1 MAGNRGNERGLVLTK
16 RKALALILIMALLFS
31 AEAGIQ
37 LVNLAVSY
45 VMYLPY
51 IVIQSDGSIEPQT
64 EYIKQN
70 GNVYTLIGNLELNY
84 AVKIE
89 CSNIIFDG
97 GGHVINGTTGITGFG
112 PTRGLMVEGVT
123 NVTVKNIEVYG
134 FLGSNIL
141 IENVSKSVFLRV
153 NTQWLDLE
161 NSNFNTIAES
171 NLGDELRP
179 FLISYSNNNTI
190 IKNNISF
197 LVSDFSY
204 NNTWD
209 NGSVGNF
216 WIDNYWSGYVGV
228 DENGDG
234 ISDTPYVI
242 DADNQDRYPLMN
254 PWDPVIPFD
263 TVPPSILVS
272 SPIHKVYNV
281 SSVPLT
287 FLIYEASSSMSYCL
301 DGQENVSISGNA
313 TLSGLPNGSHN
324 LKVYVTDNS
333 GNTGVSNAIY
343 FSVEV
348 PFPTLLVIA
357 VTILVVAVVVVGLLV
372 YFKKRKH

>member
-1 MAGNRGNERGLVLTK
+1 MK
-16 RKALALILIMALLFS
+16 RKALALTLIMALLFS
-31 AEAGIQ
+31 AVAGIQ
-37 LVNLAVSY
+37 FVNLAVSY

-70 GNVYTLIGNLELNY
+70 GHVYTLIGNLELNY

-97 GGHVINGTTGITGFG
+97 GGHVINGSTGITGFG

-153 NTQWLDLE
+153 KTQWFDLQ
-161 NSNFNTIAES
+161 NSDFNTIAES
-171 NLGDELRP
+171 NLDDDIRP
-179 FLISYSNNNTI
+179 FFMSYSNNNTI
-190 IKNNISF
+190 IKNNIGF

-204 NNTWD
+204 NNNWD
-209 NGSVGNF
+209 NGSVGN
-216 WIDNYWSGYVGV
+216 YWSGYKGV
-228 DENGDG
+228 DANGDG
-234 ISDTPYVI
+234 IGDTPYVI
-242 DADNQDRYPLMN
+242 NADNQDRYPLMN
-254 PWDPVIPFD
+254 PWDPEIPYD
-263 TVPPSILVS
+263 TVPPRISVVS
-272 SPIHKVYNV
+272 PVYRVYNE
-281 SSVPLT
+281 SDVPLT
-287 FLIYEASSSMSYCL
+287 FVIYEASSLMSYSL
-301 DGQENVSISGNA
+301 DGQDNVTVAGNA

-324 LKVYVTDNS
+324 LTLYVTDKS
-333 GNTGVSNAIY
+333 GNIGASDIIY

-348 PFPTLLVIA
+348 PEPFPT
-357 VTILVVAVVVVGLLV
+357 TLVVASVITVAVVGIGMLV